1 MHNIVFF
8 TYSRQIIIMLLLM
21 FSLYPVFAF
30 ANDIKVNNNNDC
42 MYEYVV
48 SVDNAL
54 IPDASKETVS
64 QILHEKISSLNVPQD
79 SFVIIKALTFPDFSL
94 VFCQISNDE
103 EKIVNFLKELN
114 FVKYVEKNTK
124 KHLTFQQ

>member
-8 TYSRQIIIMLLLM
+8 KYSKQIIIMLLVM
-21 FSLYPVFAF
+21 FSLYPAFVF
-30 ANDIKVNNNNDC
+30 ANDTIANNNNDC
-42 MYEYVV
+42 IYEYVV
-48 SVDNAL
+48 SVDNVL

-103 EKIVNFLKELN
+103 EKIVNFL
-114 FVKYVEKNTK
+114 
-124 KHLTFQQ
+124 TFQQ